1 MNGEEEMK
9 EILLL
14 LVMFWNVENYFD
26 PFDSGVA
33 ADEAFTPRGE
43 KFWNW
48 KKFEK
53 KRDDLAKTILLVGEE
68 YGVFPALVGLCE
80 VENWFVLNRLV
91 NHTPLA
97 RVGYKIIHKD
107 SPDPRGIDVALLYN
121 PNVFRV
127 LGVKFIP
134 LRMGTADSILPSR
147 LILYARGVVN
157 DLDTLHCFVNHWPSK
172 LGGEKRSLPR
182 RMLAS
187 GTLKMHTDSILRR
200 NRQANILLMGDFNDR
215 PGSLPLKNLVGLD
228 NLAEPFGQKR
238 RRELAP
244 EGRGRPEFSAG
255 THKYKGRWELI
266 DQFLVSESL
275 APERA
280 GKQESTEGSEGV
292 EVSDGRPAG
301 FRWMYCKGE
310 SMQIFRHPFLL
321 QRDKIYLGDEL
332 RKTLSGP
339 RYLGGVSDH
348 LPIVL
353 KIFGRAV
360 E

>member
-1 MNGEEEMK
+1 MK
-9 EILLL
+9 EVLLL

-26 PFDSGVA
+26 PFDDPA
-33 ADEAFTPRGE
+33 TADEAFTPRGE
-43 KFWNW
+43 KFWSW

-53 KRDDLAKTILLVGEE
+53 KRDDLAKTILLVGEA
-68 YGVFPALVGLCE
+68 YGALPALIGLCE
-80 VENWFVLNRLV
+80 VENWFVLDRLV

-97 RVGYKIIHKD
+97 RGGYKIIHKD
-107 SPDPRGIDVALLYN
+107 SPDARGIDVALLYR
-121 PNVFRV
+121 PEAFRV

-134 LRMGTADSILPSR
+134 LRTGQPDTVMASR
-147 LILYARGVVN
+147 LILYAKGVVN

-187 GTLKMHTDSILRR
+187 NTLKFHTDSILQQ

-215 PGSLPLKNLVGLD
+215 PGSPPLKNLSGFE
-228 NLAEPFGQKR
+228 NLAEQLKQKR
-238 RRELAP
+238 GKGVAP
-244 EGRGRPEFSAG
+244 ARNGGLYAPVG

-266 DQFLVSESL
+266 DQFLVSESM
-275 APERA
+275 APQGDA
-280 GKQESTEGSEGV
+280 GWTSGGSTQKDRTSGTAWNNA
-292 EVSDGRPAG
+292 P
-301 FRWMYCKGE
+301 RWVYCKAG
-310 SMQIFRHPFLL
+310 SMRVFRHPFLL
-321 QRDKIYLGDEL
+321 QRDKTYLGDEL
-332 RKTLSGP
+332 KKTTLGP

-353 KIFGRAV
+353 QVFGTVV